1 MAIEQAAASRN
12 VWLPAAIIGLIAG
25 IDNLTAALA
34 IAALLFSGSLASG
47 LGLGVGVILL
57 GGAVLALVVAL
68 RSTLPNSVA
77 LVQETSVAVLA
88 AAIVTGTADLAG
100 PVEVKVATAVAILGV
115 ASIVT
120 GALFWITGRLGLG
133 GLARFLPYPVVAG
146 FLAGSGWLL
155 VDGSMLMLTGQS
167 VGWSFLDMAK
177 EPQMLMQIAPAVVL
191 ALALH
196 LALARFNHPATVP
209 AVMILAAMLFFGAM
223 LASGLG
229 IDEARA
235 LGYLPKLAGDSGVEL
250 PSPAM
255 LANIDWHVVLYASP
269 TIVSIAALSMVGLLL
284 NVSGV
289 ELAVGRDLDVNAELR
304 STGIANIMSGVVGGP
319 SGYVGLS
326 MTILAERTGARG
338 RGAGIATAIAM
349 LMGLAAAG
357 TLVFQVP
364 LFITAGFVLF
374 LGTGL
379 LNEWLLGTRREL
391 PLIEWLIVL
400 VILLSIALI
409 GFLEGLAV
417 GLLVSI
423 AVFVFN
429 YSRLPVIR
437 LYASGAEH
445 RSSVDRSSSA
455 SRFLSGHGEAIE
467 IMQLQ
472 GYLFFGSADRMVNH
486 VRRRLAAKN
495 RAPLRFLVLDFRH
508 VSGLDSAAT
517 SSFVKIRRM
526 SEESAVKVF
535 FTHVSG
541 EAFKVLSAAGLSF
554 NPDGAMSI
562 EDDIDHALER
572 AEEAIL
578 REHPDYGVQAG
589 LANHLTALAGPHP
602 RMGDL
607 IECMTQ
613 VPVSAGDSII
623 SAGDAADDVYFV
635 ARGRVRVQV
644 TLPSGRKLR
653 LRTMTDGAIVGEIA
667 LYLKQK
673 RTADVIVET
682 PSDIFRLCATDI
694 ARFETEDPELA
705 LLVHRIL
712 ATNLSEKL
720 SVANQAIKRTEN

>member
-1 MAIEQAAASRN
+1 MAVDQGTVKRS
-12 VWLPAAIIGLIAG
+12 VWLPAATIGLIAG

-34 IAALLFSGSLASG
+34 IAALLFSGPLASG

-120 GALFWITGRLGLG
+120 GALFWVTGRLGLG

-177 EPQMLMQIAPAVVL
+177 DPQMLMQIAPAIVL

-196 LALARFNHPATVP
+196 LALVRFNHPATVP
-209 AVMILAAMLFFGAM
+209 AVMILAAILFFGTMA
-223 LASGLG
+223 AAGLG
-229 IDEARA
+229 IADARA

-255 LANIDWHVVLYASP
+255 LANIDWNVVLYASP

-284 NVSGV
+284 NVSGL

-304 STGIANIMSGVVGGP
+304 STGIANVMSGAVGGP

-338 RGAGIATAIAM
+338 RGAGIATAVAM

-364 LFITAGFVLF
+364 VFITAGFVLF
-374 LGTGL
+374 LGAGL

-391 PLIEWLIVL
+391 PPVEWLIVL
-400 VILLSIALI
+400 VILLAIAVV
-409 GFLEGLAV
+409 GFLQGLAV

-472 GYLFFGSADRMVNH
+472 GYLFFGSADRMVKH
-486 VRRRLAAKN
+486 VRRRLMATS
-495 RAPLRFLVLDFRH
+495 RPPLRFLVLDFRH

-535 FTHVSG
+535 FTHVSS
-541 EAFKVLSAAGLSF
+541 EVAKALAAAGLRFSA
-554 NPDGAMSI
+554 DGPMSI

-589 LANHLTALAGPHP
+589 LVNHLTALAGPHP
-602 RMGDL
+602 RIGDL
-607 IECMTQ
+607 TQYMTQ
-613 VPVSAGDSII
+613 VQVEAGDSII
-623 SAGDAADDVYFV
+623 RAGDAADDVYFV

-667 LYLKQK
+667 LYLKQQ
-673 RTADVIVET
+673 RTADVIVEV
-682 PSDIFRLCATDI
+682 PSDIFRLCASDI
-694 ARFETEDPELA
+694 ARFEREDPELA